1 MEEWIFSRQKNIRVI
16 YFILFVNK
24 KQYDYLK
31 GIGAFHFVNNDKTI
45 NFPNLWLKLFY
56 SLVICS
62 DEVSLR
68 SNNIKCDKNA
78 FNVIHLISNY
88 FEIQF

>member
-1 MEEWIFSRQKNIRVI
+1 MEEWIFSRQKDIRVSNFVL
-16 YFILFVNK
+16 YVNK

-31 GIGAFHFVNNDKTI
+31 GIGAFHYVNNEKTI
-45 NFPNLWLKLFY
+45 
-56 SLVICS
+56 IRS

-68 SNNIKCDKNA
+68 SNNLKCDKNA
-78 FNVIHLISNY
+78 FNVIHLISND

>member
-1 MEEWIFSRQKNIRVI
+1 MEEWIFYPQKIIRVI
-16 YFILFVNK
+16 NFVLYVNK

-45 NFPNLWLKLFY
+45 NFPTLWFKLFY
-56 SLVICS
+56 SLVIRS

-68 SNNIKCDKNA
+68 SNNLKCDKNA